1 MGVACEGRLQK
12 KRCHFKSQ
20 PEMGAMEGGQ
30 AFQKEGRKTKTSIKG
45 EKVSL
50 KKSSSFLDILVWR
63 SRGKGIG
70 KVLGGKI
77 AQ

>member
-1 MGVACEGRLQK
+1 MGT
-12 KRCHFKSQ
+12 
-20 PEMGAMEGGQ
+20 MEGGQ